1 MHIVWHKDSTWFE
14 SCWKTFAR
22 KLRKKSSVSEPRA
35 TFLTFSFPGKEFA
48 RILVVIYKSHLIP
61 TEYSGADSL
70 YLVVKSHVNVRQ
82 YDYLSHCP
90 QQKDSGNFFSLKKC
104 PSCFTRGF
112 SVTVHELGFRVLCP
126 RIYIL
131 FPSLCL

>member
-61 TEYSGADSL
+61 TECRL
-70 YLVVKSHVNVRQ
+70 FIPCCQKSRRRKRQTVR
-82 YDYLSHCP
+82 LSQGHCS

>member
-1 MHIVWHKDSTWFE
+1 MCSD
-14 SCWKTFAR
+14 
-22 KLRKKSSVSEPRA
+22 KKPAIPEQLFFDIFISGEGIR
-35 TFLTFSFPGKEFA
+35 

-104 PSCFTRGF
+104 PSYFTTGF
-112 SVTVHELGFRVLCP
+112 SVTVPELGFIVP
-126 RIYIL
+126 
-131 FPSLCL
+131 